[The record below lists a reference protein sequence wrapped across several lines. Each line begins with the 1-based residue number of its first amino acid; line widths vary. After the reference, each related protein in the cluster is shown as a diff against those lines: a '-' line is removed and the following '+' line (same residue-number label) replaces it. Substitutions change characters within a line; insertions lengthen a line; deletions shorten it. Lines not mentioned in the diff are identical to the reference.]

1 LNDLIKKNKKPVVL
15 CCDEAHDLHY
25 QTLTKIKRLME
36 VVEGSGSTLS
46 VLLTGHPKLRN
57 DLCRPTMEE
66 IGYRTTDY
74 SLDNVLGNLRDYIEW
89 LVKECSAKGTK
100 ISDLLDVSAIEL
112 LASSLKTP
120 LQIEEH
126 LKLAFETDYQIGEKP
141 MSADVIERVLSKHIN
156 DLEPKLIRHGYN
168 LKALAEQFNAKPS
181 EIKALFNNQLD
192 INRAKVLLEQMRING
207 LPI

>member
-1 LNDLIKKNKKPVVL
+1 
-15 CCDEAHDLHY
+15 LHY

-57 DLCRPTMEE
+57 DLRRPTMEE

-120 LQIEEH
+120 FQIEEH
-126 LKLAFETDYQIGEKP
+126 LKLAFETGYQIGEKP
-141 MSADVIERVLSKHIN
+141 ISADVIERVLSKHIN

-192 INRAKVLLEQMRING
+192 VTRAKVLLEQMLING